1 MTPNFEVFS
10 ICRVS
15 VFPLF
20 CGVIPKGLSRP
31 DHRDRKREF
40 AFFEY
45 WIPSRLRP
53 RNLLP
58 GQQIINMCPSLLLP
72 PCYIYIYIHVF
83 IFRNSKKRAIR
94 CLFRKKKERKKERK
108 KEGAGLFHLF
118 SVSRLLPVAQ
128 PFTSSTTRP
137 MHHPNVNY
145 LRGEVVP
152 RRRKYHK

>member
-58 GQQIINMCPSLLLP
+58 GQQIINMCPSLLLQ
-72 PCYIYIYIHVF
+72 PCYIYIYIYMYLYSGTV
-83 IFRNSKKRAIR
+83 
-94 CLFRKKKERKKERK
+94 RKEQFGVCFERRKKERK

>member
-58 GQQIINMCPSLLLP
+58 GQQIINMCPSLLLQ
-72 PCYIYIYIHVF
+72 PCYIYIYIYIHVF

-94 CLFRKKKERKKERK
+94 CLFRKKERKREPVYSI
-108 KEGAGLFHLF
+108 F
-118 SVSRLLPVAQ
+118 SVCRGFCRLPNLSRRQQRDPCIIRMLI
-128 PFTSSTTRP
+128 TSEGR
-137 MHHPNVNY
+137 
-145 LRGEVVP
+145 
-152 RRRKYHK
+152 